1 VKVFITSCNRFDLL
15 QRTVKSL
22 VDKQQYKISEI
33 VIHEDGVGGNVPR
46 MYHGS
51 IPLTVKY
58 TNGIGQHA
66 SIEKFLNENNDK
78 YFLGCEDDWE
88 FNNHYD
94 WISDSLRVM
103 QHDESIIKVLCRAD
117 SIHPCVHD
125 KFVSCIDDEY
135 TYCGKPSIA
144 TKQIKYGELK
154 KWRTTCDWYGF
165 SWNCGVTRAD
175 LLKQFMPFGKYEQ
188 DVVFDVF
195 KAGYKTVE
203 LEKKVYKHIGEN
215 RSTHE

>member
-1 VKVFITSCNRFDLL
+1 MKVFITSCNRFDLL
-15 QRTVKSL
+15 QRTIKSL
-22 VDKQQYKISEI
+22 VDKQAHPITEI
-33 VIHEDGVGGNVPR
+33 VVHEDGVGGNVPR
-46 MYHGS
+46 LYHGN

-58 TNGIGQHA
+58 TNGIGQHK

-88 FNNHYD
+88 FDNYYD
-94 WISDSLRVM
+94 WIGDSVTLM
-103 QHDESIIKVLCRAD
+103 NHDTSIIKVLCRAD

-125 KFVSCIDDEY
+125 KWI
-135 TYCGKPSIA
+135 TNGGAKI
-144 TKQIKYGELK
+144 IRYGELK

-175 LLKQFMPFGKYEQ
+175 LLKQIMPFGKYEQ

-203 LEKKVYKHIGEN
+203 LEKKVYKHIGDN

>member
-1 VKVFITSCNRFDLL
+1 MKVFITSCNRFDLL

-22 VDKQQYKISEI
+22 VDKQQYAISEI

-46 MYHGS
+46 MYHGN

-58 TNGIGQHA
+58 TNGIGQHK
-66 SIEKFLNENNDK
+66 SIEKFLNENKDK
-78 YFLGCEDDWE
+78 YYIHCEDDWE
-88 FNNHYD
+88 FDNYYD
-94 WISDSLRVM
+94 WIEDSVSVM
-103 QHDESIIKVLCRAD
+103 EDVKDVIKVLCRKD
-117 SIHPCVHD
+117 SVHPCVHD
-125 KFVSCIDDEY
+125 KHCY
-135 TYCGKPSIA
+135 PHKPFNYD
-144 TKQIKYGELK
+144 IKIIHYGELK

-215 RSTHE
+215 RSTHN